1 MKDKVMLKLTTKLA
15 YISHRVNKCFWVRH
29 EISSPIAS
37 VPPMTGLVSPGLW
50 NVDSSELGSSLVKL
64 EELIILPAD
73 PLRLCVGLLVE
84 VLADG
89 VAVVDT

>member
-1 MKDKVMLKLTTKLA
+1 MKDKVKLKLTTKLA
-15 YISHRVNKCFWVRH
+15 YISYRVNNCLWIRH
-29 EISSPIAS
+29 EISLPIAS

-89 VAVVDT
+89 VVVADT

>member
-1 MKDKVMLKLTTKLA
+1 
-15 YISHRVNKCFWVRH
+15 
-29 EISSPIAS
+29 
-37 VPPMTGLVSPGLW
+37 MTGLASPGLW

-73 PLRLCVGLLVE
+73 PLRLCVGLLAE

>member
-1 MKDKVMLKLTTKLA
+1 
-15 YISHRVNKCFWVRH
+15 
-29 EISSPIAS
+29 
-37 VPPMTGLVSPGLW
+37 MTGLISPGLW

-84 VLADG
+84 VLAEG
-89 VAVVDT
+89 VVVVDT

>member
-1 MKDKVMLKLTTKLA
+1 M
-15 YISHRVNKCFWVRH
+15 
-29 EISSPIAS
+29 
-37 VPPMTGLVSPGLW
+37 PPTTGLVSPGLW

-64 EELIILPAD
+64 DELIILPAD

-89 VAVVDT
+89 GVVVDT